1 MWKMFSRSPFFQK
14 TIEITLGNFF
24 PNFSPVSAFSF
35 SSAKW
40 NWTAAAAAAASR
52 METGGYLMELLFLDI
67 NSIAAVACFSCLHSS
82 SIPSLLAPVRSEIL
96 LNRKS
101 RMEIWSVPTLLCFH
115 CFHQWNDIHSII
127 VDVSD
132 LWLDC
137 AALEAGWKL
146 EAVWLKQTMPS
157 FDY

>member
-1 MWKMFSRSPFFQK
+1 MFSRSPFFQK
-14 TIEITLGNFF
+14 TIEITLENFF

-82 SIPSLLAPVRSEIL
+82 SIPSLLAPLRSEIW
-96 LNRKS
+96 LNRNKQDVNLVS
-101 RMEIWSVPTLLCFH
+101 FNIAVFPLFPSMEWHPFHHRWCVWSVIRLGRT
-115 CFHQWNDIHSII
+115 WIG
-127 VDVSD
+127 
-132 LWLDC
+132 
-137 AALEAGWKL
+137 LETWGCLIETNNA
-146 EAVWLKQTMPS
+146 
-157 FDY
+157 